1 MAVSQAVVEQ
11 IEVAH
16 PEDSALNGL
25 FGTVILG
32 DPVNDENTSRNATVY
47 LNGLIDRSPCGTGMS
62 ATMACMAED
71 GLLQVGQPFVS
82 ESIMLSTMTGRITT
96 TAEVGGYPAII
107 PEIAGRGQV
116 TGMHQFFIDPS
127 DPLGKGFVL
136 L

>member
-1 MAVSQAVVEQ
+1 MEDAVGEGG
-11 IEVAH
+11 EVAH
-16 PEDSALNGL
+16 G
-25 FGTVILG
+25 V
-32 DPVNDENTSRNATVY
+32 
-47 LNGLIDRSPCGTGMS
+47 
-62 ATMACMAED
+62 ED

-82 ESIMLSTMTGRITT
+82 ESIMFSTMTGRISTT
-96 TAEVGGYPAII
+96 TTVAGYPGII